1 MSMAQLTVPADYSLA
16 SGEVLSQLGQ
26 SASTSLEAAFTE
38 LVEQY
43 SSLAFNV
50 ALRMLHDPT
59 DAEDAAQEAFI
70 SAYKAFPKFK
80 GESKVSTWFYRIVV
94 NVCLMKIRKDKS
106 RANYLTQT
114 AYDEA
119 IVPSWKDDPE
129 DAAVN
134 GELRAQLEKGLQL
147 LPPQLRTAVVLR
159 DVQGF
164 TTDEAA
170 EVLGVSISSLKARLH
185 RGRILLRKHLE
196 GYLAQSAGQSKHSL
210 TSALPNW

>member
-1 MSMAQLTVPADYSLA
+1 MSTAQLTRPFSPDYNLGK
-16 SGEVLSQLGQ
+16 GEMNSQLGQ
-26 SASTSLEAAFTE
+26 ATSTSLEDAFTE

-70 SAYKAFPKFK
+70 SAYKALPKFK

-94 NVCLMKIRKDKS
+94 NVCLMKIRKDKN

-114 AYDEA
+114 AYDDD
-119 IVPSWKDDPE
+119 IVPNWKDDPE

-134 GELRAQLEKGLQL
+134 GELRAHLEQGLEL
-147 LPPQLRTAVVLR
+147 LPSQLRAAVVLR

-170 EVLGVSISSLKARLH
+170 DILEVSISSFKSRLH
-185 RGRILLRKHLE
+185 RGRVLLRKYLE
-196 GYLAQSAGQSKHSL
+196 GYLAQSAVLEQ
-210 TSALPNW
+210 A